1 MELSRADISRI
12 ACALD
17 TKIDLLS
24 RPIAGFSHVAQTIVS
39 AEIAALEE
47 LSARLRGKPLTA
59 RQQRAHDRL
68 EAMAAAQ
75 SYNHKE
81 S

>member
-1 MELSRADISRI
+1 MELSAKDVSRI

-17 TKIDLLS
+17 AKIELLS
-24 RPIAGFSHVAQTIVS
+24 RPIADFSHVAQMIVN
-39 AEIAALEE
+39 AEIAALSE
-47 LSARLRGKPLTA
+47 LSARLRGKPLTT